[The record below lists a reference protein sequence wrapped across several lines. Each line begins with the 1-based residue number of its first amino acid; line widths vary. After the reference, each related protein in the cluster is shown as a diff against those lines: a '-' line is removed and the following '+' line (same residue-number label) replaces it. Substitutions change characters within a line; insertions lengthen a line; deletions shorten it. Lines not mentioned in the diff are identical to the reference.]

1 MDLIIFNLMRKNF
14 LKALIASVF
23 LFPALSFENPGIQD
37 TTDPDPEVVAGYY
50 PKDYFQPPVDNKP
63 IRLTGTFGELRS
75 DHFHSG
81 IDIDSKTGG
90 VGQPVYAAAG
100 GFIDRIRVQ
109 AGGYGNVLYL
119 KHPNGYTT
127 VYAHLDRFSSD
138 IQKYVRETQYKREQF
153 EVDINPPDGFFKI
166 KQGQEIGK
174 LGNTGG
180 STGPHLHFEIR
191 NSATGKG
198 LNPLLFGLPVVD
210 KTPPEI
216 RDMKV
221 YFLNEKREVLTS
233 KPFSIQRRK
242 DGTVGVVG
250 DTVKIGAWR
259 VGFGVKTFDRQTGQR
274 NDNGIY
280 GLTLQTDG
288 QLAYSWRMDELDFDE
303 TRYMNAHVDYSARK
317 RYGAWFHRCFLL
329 PGQRLSNYARTE
341 TLGAVALSKDKPTKI
356 VLKVTDAAG
365 NASSITFWAKR
376 DENMEPIVG
385 LPYQF
390 ELPWDADSRID
401 LEDFSMSLPK
411 GALYETLP
419 FQYKTTPDESTGM
432 YSSMH
437 HLHDSRT
444 PVQRYFE
451 LGIRPRNL
459 PADLRSKAVIAN
471 CGDGR
476 PDNCGGSWRGD
487 FLVTKIR
494 QFGDYC
500 VMIDNDAPTI
510 TPVVFDSDMRKR
522 STMSFRIRDNF
533 AVSGSADGL
542 TYRGTVDDQWVLF
555 EYDRKRDRLTHTFD
569 GRIGAGAH
577 VLRLVAKDDR
587 GNEAVFER
595 AFVR

>member
-1 MDLIIFNLMRKNF
+1 MQKNY

-23 LFPALSFENPGIQD
+23 LLPALSFENPAPAEA
-37 TTDPDPEVVAGYY
+37 PDPETVAAAY
-50 PKDYFQPPVDNKP
+50 PKGYFMMPVAANP
-63 IRLTGTFGELRS
+63 VRLNGTFGELRS

-81 IDIDSKTGG
+81 IDIDGNR
-90 VGQPVYAAAG
+90 GQPVYAAAG
-100 GFIDRIRVQ
+100 GFIDRIKVQ
-109 AGGYGNVLYL
+109 ASGYGNVLYV

-138 IQKYVRETQYKREQF
+138 VQKYVREMQYKRERF
-153 EVDINPPDGFFKI
+153 ELDLKPVDGYFKV

-174 LGNTGG
+174 LGNSGS

-191 NSATGKG
+191 NSGTDKV
-198 LNPLLFGLPVVD
+198 LNPLLFGLPVAD

-221 YFLNEKREVLTS
+221 YFLNETREVLTS
-233 KPFSIQRRK
+233 KAFPIRHRK
-242 DGTVGVVG
+242 DGSLGVPG
-250 DTVKIGAWR
+250 DTVSLGAWR
-259 VGFGVKTFDRQTGQR
+259 VGFGVKSFDRQTGHR
-274 NDNGIY
+274 NDNGVY
-280 GLTLQTDG
+280 GITLHVDG
-288 QLAYSWRMDELDFDE
+288 QLAYSWRMDELSFNE

-329 PGQRLSNYARTE
+329 PGQRLSNYSRTE
-341 TLGAVALSKDKPTKI
+341 TLGAVALSKDQPAKV

-365 NASSITFWAKR
+365 NSKSITFWVKR
-376 DENMEPIVG
+376 DTNLETIASA
-385 LPYQF
+385 PYQF
-390 ELPWDADSRID
+390 ELPWESESRID
-401 LEDFSMSLPK
+401 LEDFFMFMPK
-411 GALYETLP
+411 GSLYESLP

-437 HLHDSRT
+437 HLHDTRT
-444 PVQRYFE
+444 PVHRYFE
-451 LGIRPRNL
+451 IGIRPRNL
-459 PADLRSKAVIAN
+459 PDGLRSKAVVAN

-487 FLVTKIR
+487 FLVTKVR

-500 VMIDNDAPTI
+500 IMVDNEPPTI
-510 TPVVFDSDMRKR
+510 TPVVFDSDMRRK

-542 TYRGTVDDQWVLF
+542 SYRGTVDDQWVLF
-555 EYDRKRDRLTHTFD
+555 EYDRKRNRLTYTFD
-569 GRIGAGAH
+569 GRVGAGAH
-577 VLRLVAKDDR
+577 VLRLTAKDDR